1 VPLPDGTLDRVG
13 VGRRNDAAEAEAGG
27 QHVAHCDR
35 APRGDRVVELR
46 VDALQHP
53 AVRQLRQPAL
63 DRVVEPQLPP
73 AVVVPTASTRTS
85 SPRATSVT
93 IPGMSPRATKP
104 AIAASRLS
112 LLIVAP

>member
-1 VPLPDGTLDRVG
+1 MGRWIGWVSGGAMTLPKPRQEVSRSRTVIVRRAGTVSSSWASMR
-13 VGRRNDAAEAEAGG
+13 
-27 QHVAHCDR
+27 
-35 APRGDRVVELR
+35 
-46 VDALQHP
+46 LQHP
-53 AVRQLRQPAL
+53 AVRQLRQPAI

>member
-1 VPLPDGTLDRVG
+1 MVAAAAIGLVSEAIRKMVS
-13 VGRRNDAAEAEAGG
+13 RRIGS
-27 QHVAHCDR
+27 
-35 APRGDRVVELR
+35 
-46 VDALQHP
+46 
-53 AVRQLRQPAL
+53 
-63 DRVVEPQLPP
+63 LPP